1 MRFLTYFL
9 QSVDNIGSF
18 QVDAQFQWMCN
29 LKAEVLIFCVA
40 FVTML
45 LFFTLGFLY
54 LHIQYDG
61 LKKTQENIQMEIQ
74 NLKKLKQETQ
84 DFNWSPND
92 IPYAGREKRESLS
105 RGKSSINGKSKFK
118 NQKKQKDDQT
128 RTSVPSNFSAL
139 KGI

>member
-1 MRFLTYFL
+1 
-9 QSVDNIGSF
+9 
-18 QVDAQFQWMCN
+18 MCN
-29 LKAEVLIFCVA
+29 LKAEVLRFCVA
-40 FVTML
+40 LVTML

-61 LKKTQENIQMEIQ
+61 LKKAQENIQMEIQ

-118 NQKKQKDDQT
+118 NQKKQKDGQS